1 MGWNQGYTILEAQVV
16 SLYDQG
22 ALTPEVLDLLLAP
35 FRNTDIDSGGSRD
48 LTSADGLSFDE
59 ILLKVAAAPDTQAK
73 LAAMKAALPSD
84 ELIDQLYDPTKE
96 EQSSEY
102 KAAQEAVWDYEEA
115 LYKAVADIT
124 QF

>member
-96 EQSSEY
+96 EQSSEF
-102 KAAQEAVWDYEEA
+102 
-115 LYKAVADIT
+115 DI
-124 QF
+124 FPIP